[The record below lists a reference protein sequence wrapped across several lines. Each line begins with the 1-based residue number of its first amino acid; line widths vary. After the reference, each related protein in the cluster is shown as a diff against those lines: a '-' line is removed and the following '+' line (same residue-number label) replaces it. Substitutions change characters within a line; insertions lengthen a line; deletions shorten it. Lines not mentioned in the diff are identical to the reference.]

1 MFNLDKKKQALE
13 KLEKSQRNYEQ
24 AISDA
29 EIALE
34 KLYMNRKKA
43 LLCIDSFEEIIKNSS
58 IMNNTDYLLRISNA
72 KASIRPFIESV
83 EKEISLKSYKE
94 NINNV
99 QKDYLNKTVIEAIST
114 ALTGGVLTQTVLK
127 TLGSNLSISNV
138 IRGLAG
144 PIGWTFGSVLAGM
157 DILKFAVNNRK
168 IAAEANEMTQK
179 ISEKTETIKSLTRK
193 IIKLNKDIRKDTDYL
208 NNMSLSFMN
217 ATDGYDL
224 NNIVNIIE
232 GLCRKISKKFS
243 IY

>member
-1 MFNLDKKKQALE
+1 MFNLDKKKEALE
-13 KLEKSQRNYEQ
+13 KLEKSQRNYEL

-34 KLYMNRKKA
+34 ELYMNRKKA
-43 LLCIDSFEEIIKNSS
+43 LLCIDSFEEIIKNS

-99 QKDYLNKTVIEAIST
+99 QNDYLNKTVIEAIST
-114 ALTGGVLTQTVLK
+114 ALTVGALAQAGLI
-127 TLGSNLSISNV
+127 SHRSIFSISNA

-168 IAAEANEMTQK
+168 IAEEANEMTQK
-179 ISEKTETIKSLTRK
+179 ISEKTETIKSLTRN
-193 IIKLNKDIRKDTDYL
+193 IKKLSKEIRKDTDYL

-217 ATDGYDL
+217 ATDCYDL